1 MSSKKIF
8 IKKKE
13 NVKQSIY
20 NDDIK
25 SDELSDELNNLIGTN
40 NNMISSI
47 SNNIKQEFDIIN
59 IYQDIY
65 NCLNKYKECN
75 ITGEIISFKIS
86 DDNAW
91 INIKCKDYQIN
102 GIFWKI
108 SKNKKYIEYKNLKS
122 GDQII
127 FIGNFSIMKK
137 NLNIYFNI
145 KNMEKVGKGDYLD
158 LFENYKLKIKE
169 IGLGYPKKKI
179 NIYPYNIGII
189 TALEGAAIQDIL
201 QTFKLDNFKGNVI
214 IKNTLVQGIQCPKSI
229 INSLEWFEINY
240 LNKIDILMLTRG
252 GGSHEDLVGF
262 SEWNVLVKFASVPF
276 IKISAV
282 GHQIDN
288 QLTDEIAD
296 YKFATPSIGAK
307 FIIEKQNEYK
317 LKLNNIKKIID
328 NIKLQYSIAID
339 KLNYINKNYDNI
351 IKKYNIQE
359 ILIKTSQYSNVIK
372 NILNNYNLAKVNFFN
387 NISNFKPS
395 IYRNDTNELLSI
407 NDFININKNKTIN
420 PKKIEIKF
428 IDGKINISY
437 KIIDYEQY

>member
-8 IKKKE
+8 KKKL
-13 NVKQSIY
+13 NNIIDSD
-20 NDDIK
+20 NNDIK
-25 SDELSDELNNLIGTN
+25 SDELSDELNNLIGIN
-40 NNMISSI
+40 NDKIITKENRTQ
-47 SNNIKQEFDIIN
+47 KEFDIIN
-59 IYQDIY
+59 IYQDVY
-65 NCLNKYKECN
+65 KCLNEYKECN

-86 DDNAW
+86 DENSW

-108 SKNKKYIEYKNLKS
+108 TKTKNYIEYKSLKS
-122 GDQII
+122 GDQIV

-145 KNMEKVGKGDYLD
+145 KHMEKVGKGDYLD
-158 LFENYKLKIKE
+158 LFGNYKLKIKE
-169 IGLGYPKKKI
+169 LGLGYPKNKF
-179 NIYPYNIGII
+179 NCYPYNIGII
-189 TALEGAAIQDIL
+189 TAIEGAAIQDIL
-201 QTFKLDNFKGNVI
+201 QTFKLDNFKGNII
-214 IKNTLVQGIQCPKSI
+214 IKNTLVQGLQCPKSI
-229 INSLEWFEINY
+229 INSLEWFETNY

-252 GGSHEDLVGF
+252 GGSYEDLVGF
-262 SEWNVLVKFASVPF
+262 SEWNVLVKFASIPF
-276 IKISAV
+276 IKLSAV

-307 FIIEKQNEYK
+307 FIVEKQNEYK
-317 LKLNNIKKIID
+317 YKLENIKNIICNISTRYLESIEKLNKIP
-328 NIKLQYSIAID
+328 
-339 KLNYINKNYDNI
+339 KNYNEI
-351 IKKYNIQE
+351 IKNYE
-359 ILIKTSQYSNVIK
+359 IKTILSTVSKYSNTIK
-372 NILNNYNLAKVNFFN
+372 NILNKYNLAKVNFYN

-395 IYRNDTNELLSI
+395 IYRTESNELVSI
-407 NDFININKNKTIN
+407 NDFININKNKTIS